1 MGFLVEHSLSS
12 ILLIFLLTGT
22 LVALLPV
29 NERLARYISLGGSL
43 TVLGL
48 VLYQWKYLFDSSNT
62 ALQLVETAPWINDIQ
77 FSLGVDG
84 LAFSMVLLT
93 ALLMPCVLIASKP
106 IALKQKPRLYYS
118 LIMFLALAVMAVFMA
133 KDIFL
138 FFLAWEL
145 ELVPMY
151 FLIAIWGSKNRNYA
165 SMKFLLY
172 TFAAGVC
179 LLIGL
184 FSLLMHTG
192 FASFD
197 MVQLAAMAQNL
208 GFGVQSLL
216 FIIIS
221 VCFIV
226 KLPSVPFHTWLPDAH
241 VEAPTPV
248 SMLLAGI
255 LLKMGCYGL
264 LRFALNFFPEV
275 TAAFAPG
282 IAILGAINII
292 YGAYSAL
299 IQTDF
304 KKIIAYSSISHM
316 GFILLGLAGLNTVGY
331 SGAAFQM
338 FSHGLI
344 SAALFMIVGM
354 IYERT
359 HTRDLAAFGGL
370 AKVMPKTFFI
380 FKIAAMANLGLPGI
394 SGFVGESMVF
404 YGAFTTNSTGSGA
417 DIIKIATA
425 VVTASLVITAAYMLW
440 TNQRVFYGPIQEQ
453 NLTLVDAR
461 KSELFVLFVLL
472 GLAILYGVYPQY
484 INGIFEPQLNALSQA
499 LIK

>member
-1 MGFLVEHSLSS
+1 MELFSEHSLSLQLT
-12 ILLIFLLTGT
+12 ILLISGLFIALTPLSERGSRIT
-22 LVALLPV
+22 AL
-29 NERLARYISLGGSL
+29 AGSIA
-43 TVLGL
+43 VLGIAA
-48 VLYQWKYLFDSSNT
+48 YQYFELLDFSKPT
-62 ALQLVETAPWINDIQ
+62 MQLVETYPWISDIK

-84 LAFSMVLLT
+84 LSFSMVLLT
-93 ALLMPCVLIASKP
+93 AILMPCAIIASKP

-118 LIMFLALAVMAVFMA
+118 LIIFLCLSVLAVFMA

-165 SMKFLLY
+165 SMKFLIY
-172 TFAAGVC
+172 TFAAGAC

-184 FSLLMHTG
+184 FTLLAFSG

-197 MVQLAAMAQNL
+197 IVELAGITRTFSLPIQA
-208 GFGVQSLL
+208 LL
-216 FIIIS
+216 FVLIGT
-221 VCFIV
+221 CFLV

-264 LRFALNFFPEV
+264 LRFSLDFFPEV
-275 TAAFAPG
+275 LQVFAPAL
-282 IAILGAINII
+282 AILGTVNII
-292 YGAYSAL
+292 FGAYSAL

-316 GFILLGLAGLNTVGY
+316 GFILLGLSGLNTAGY
-331 SGAAFQM
+331 SGAVFQM

-344 SAALFMIVGM
+344 SAALFMLVGM

-359 HTRDLAAFGGL
+359 HTRELDNFGGL
-370 AKVMPKTFFI
+370 AKVMPRTFFI
-380 FKIAAMANLGLPGI
+380 FKLAAMANLGLPGL
-394 SGFVGESMVF
+394 SGFVGESLVF
-404 YGAFTTNSTGSGA
+404 YGSFTSAYVGA
-417 DIIKIATA
+417 GLNIIKLSAVIAS
-425 VVTASLVITAAYMLW
+425 ASLILTAAYMLW
-440 TNQRVFYGPIQEQ
+440 TNQRVFYGETKQV
-453 NLTLVDAR
+453 NLSLQDAR
-461 KSELFVLFVLL
+461 RSEILV
-472 GLAILYGVYPQY
+472 LAILLALAIIYGVYPNFVNDIY
-484 INGIFEPQLNALSQA
+484 EPQLNSLVNS
-499 LIK
+499 LH